1 MPLKSHKICSK
12 IFEHGFD
19 PPPFEQCSKKLRIW
33 GTRAPL
39 NTAMQV
45 DENQEDRGKGET
57 GIACLPPPRE
67 SKSAQWLCSPGVNT
81 MYCPDWNHTMNN
93 KLCKWHCAVSISITL
108 TNVSFQNSSYPIPL
122 QWNIMK
128 KLHSNQSLSNSVTTA
143 PKFGTFVKTAYSRLH
158 LWTTQWLYDETTIP
172 L

>member
-1 MPLKSHKICSK
+1 
-12 IFEHGFD
+12 
-19 PPPFEQCSKKLRIW
+19 
-33 GTRAPL
+33 
-39 NTAMQV
+39 MQV

-57 GIACLPPPRE
+57 GTACLPPPRE

-108 TNVSFQNSSYPIPL
+108 THVSFQNSSYPIPL

-128 KLHSNQSLSNSVTTA
+128 KNYTVTNRCQIMWPLHPNL
-143 PKFGTFVKTAYSRLH
+143 GH
-158 LWTTQWLYDETTIP
+158 LWRPLIADSIDEQHNDYMMNRPYLCNETSSKDTVTNHCQKVWP
-172 L
+172 LHPN